1 MEIQTSQSF
10 PDVSNFMVQTYMDE
24 QEQEI
29 QQSQESQNYDGNEIK
44 TTIKT
49 LDDKVSS
56 VVVDFENM
64 FSILN
69 TGLNNV
75 LNESK
80 QILTQLSTILD
91 FQRQETQKRE
101 SILEEQFLL
110 NQNRDSNVEMDSSL
124 EKLSDLLDEM
134 ALSVS
139 SIQFGNAQSNIAQ
152 AIKGMPKWVIG
163 TLIAMGVITAAQVGL
178 PESDDEAGYVDTDTV
193 SSPSLSPSADE
204 NVDGKTLSDL
214 IAGGES
220 KGDYNVY
227 NYRRD
232 NGKFGIKTGN
242 LEGMT
247 INQILSE
254 QKKGKMYAVG
264 KYQMIPITLNEGKN
278 RLKLSGEEKFDAAMQ
293 ERLFKQYLVG
303 SKRPAVR
310 DYISGKSDDIESAL
324 TELALEF
331 RSVSTTYGKLTSAT
345 KAGRGDK
352 ASISRESAAEALKI
366 ERDLY
371 RKRQRQMLSE
381 QILEDDP
388 ITPQDNP
395 EKNIS
400 AAEAKR
406 DGITLSKNS
415 SEVVRSKITESKNIV
430 NIISSSSNQR
440 QVSDSTTKVEMLP
453 AINMRSRVVA

>member
-29 QQSQESQNYDGNEIK
+29 QQSQESQNYDGTDIK

-56 VVVDFENM
+56 VVADFENM

-110 NQNRDSNVEMDSSL
+110 NQNKNSNVEIDSSL
-124 EKLSDLLDEM
+124 EKISDLLDEM
-134 ALSVS
+134 ALSIGG
-139 SIQFGNAQSNIAQ
+139 IQFGDTQSNIAQ

-163 TLIAMGVITAAQVGL
+163 TLIAMGLVSASQLGL
-178 PESDDEAGYVDTDTV
+178 PESDDEAGYIDSDTV
-193 SSPSLSPSADE
+193 QSPSLDE
-204 NVDGKTLSDL
+204 NVDGRRLSDL

-227 NYRRD
+227 NYKRG

-303 SKRPAVR
+303 SKRPAIR

-331 RSVSTTYGKLTSAT
+331 RSVSITYGTLTSAT
-345 KAGRGDK
+345 KAGKGDK
-352 ASISRESAAEALKI
+352 ASISRESAAEALKM

-371 RKRQRQMLSE
+371 SKRQRQMLSE
-381 QILEDDP
+381 QILEDEP
-388 ITPQDNP
+388 LIPQDTP
-395 EKNIS
+395 EKTIS
-400 AAEAKR
+400 ETEIKR
-406 DGITLSKNS
+406 DGMALSSNS
-415 SEVVRSKITESKNIV
+415 SELVRSKITESKNIV
-430 NIISSSSNQR
+430 NIISSSSNSR

-453 AINMRSRVVA
+453 AINMRSRAIA